1 MTVTP
6 VSSRIEAADF
16 RQVMAELAAGVA
28 VVTTIDEDGEPRGL
42 TTTALTSAS
51 LDPPL
56 VLVCIGFES
65 RSLPAL
71 RSSGH
76 FAVNLVRADAAAI
89 AVRFASKSPD
99 KFADTTWRS
108 ARNGSPVLHDAAV
121 AWLECRVEREIEVGD
136 HAVFVGLV
144 EHCDIHRE
152 SRSPLTY
159 HRRRFGTWAPE
170 EGGTNEPRH

>member
-6 VSSRIEAADF
+6 APSRIDAADF
-16 RQVMAELAAGVA
+16 RRVMAELAAGVA

-65 RSLPAL
+65 RSLSAI

-76 FAVNLVRADAAAI
+76 FAVNLVHAEASAVAAK
-89 AVRFASKSPD
+89 FASKAVD
-99 KFADTTWRS
+99 KFSGTSWRA
-108 ARNGSPVLHDAAV
+108 ARNGSPVLHDSAV
-121 AWLECRVEREIEVGD
+121 AWLECRVEREIEIGD

-144 EHCDIHRE
+144 EHCDVQQE

-159 HRRRFGTWAPE
+159 YQRRFGTWAPD
-170 EGGTNEPRH
+170 EGRTE